1 MEIGNW
7 FDPSL
12 DLPSIKKVIHAIRN
26 EPIRKVLTFQTPNKL
41 VLDVNLL
48 GTLYFARIA
57 AVYLRQGAQPGDD
70 KSLVLMSSAAGFKE
84 TPGMFLYQVSF

>member
-1 MEIGNW
+1 
-7 FDPSL
+7 
-12 DLPSIKKVIHAIRN
+12 
-26 EPIRKVLTFQTPNKL
+26 

-70 KSLVLMSSAAGFKE
+70 KSLVLMSSAAGFKD
-84 TPGMFLYQVSF
+84 TPGMFVYQVSSE